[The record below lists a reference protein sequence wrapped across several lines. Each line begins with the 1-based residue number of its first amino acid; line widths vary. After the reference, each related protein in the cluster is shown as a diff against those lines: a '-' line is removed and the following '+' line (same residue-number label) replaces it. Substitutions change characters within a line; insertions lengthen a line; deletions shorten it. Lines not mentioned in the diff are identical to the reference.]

1 MWRMSY
7 PNRIL
12 LAGLFSFITSVS
24 VAQTAVSKTT
34 DCRPPISRRLW
45 HDNVDKAQV
54 TAIKAGLAKGD
65 NDDVVHF
72 VNHALLQQIDALQCK
87 IEADSMGEQRKVGY
101 LRGLDRMLRKAAT
114 DFRTRTFTP
123 SNLPVLLNAYDAAIQ
138 LDKKIVSIAPVI
150 DKQDYEI
157 ANLLITSD
165 AFAGNPGLTEVKN
178 KVVLKFATLY
188 PEKVFVMLK
197 DSPDLPFRD
206 SLIKIAGYRHPRQ
219 LYDYAAADNKLGYA
233 IRRIDDP
240 FIRTVSRMAK
250 STSGQLY
257 FPFLDNLL
265 KGRQTIEEIDAVK
278 EDPVKYYKL
287 LVQTKL
293 SYVQRQLEGEKV
305 LEMKALSAM
314 LEKKANDNFI
324 KPINDLHDL
333 DNPAVRF
340 AALNPLNAQELYY
353 LVIAGERD
361 LYTSSYVKGVY
372 PRMMQKIGNRGD
384 SLLMS
389 VGFDHFKKFIK
400 MAAGYNML
408 QNFLSS
414 FPEQDKAQ
422 VLMTAFVNNLD
433 KSEGLEDG
441 VDVADSY
448 ASISESMKPVAD
460 QMLSNVK
467 RNYELAARANNKRGM
482 VMYDLL
488 YKLFQSSADSTIDLS
503 REFNIPPVYG
513 VNYRSLAS
521 GTDSGRVVI
530 QVFFYGDK
538 DGRGNYANFVPQFSG
553 DVWRR
558 AETKQWISFTSTKGR
573 PISIFAN
580 KPLDEASGEVDRAQE
595 GFAAT

>member
-1 MWRMSY
+1 MWRMSF

-12 LAGLFSFITSVS
+12 LAGLFSLITFVS

-72 VNHALLQQIDALQCK
+72 VNHALLQQIDALQCR
-87 IEADSMGEQRKVGY
+87 IEADSMGEQRKVSY
-101 LRGLDRMLRKAAT
+101 LRGLERMLKKAAN
-114 DFRTRTFTP
+114 DFRAKEFTP

-138 LDKKIVSIAPVI
+138 LDKKIISIAPVI
-150 DKQDYEI
+150 DKQEYEI
-157 ANLLITSD
+157 ANLLILSD
-165 AFAGNPGLTEVKN
+165 AFAGNPGLAEVKS

-240 FIRTVSRMAK
+240 FIRTVSRMAR
-250 STSGQLY
+250 SSSGQLY

-278 EDPVKYYKL
+278 DDPVKYYKL

-467 RNYELAARANNKRGM
+467 RNYELAARANNRRGM

-538 DGRGNYANFVPQFSG
+538 DGRGNYANFVRSSPAMFGEGPKPNNGYPLLPPKG
-553 DVWRR
+553 DP
-558 AETKQWISFTSTKGR
+558 SPFL
-573 PISIFAN
+573 PISHLM
-580 KPLDEASGEVDRAQE
+580 KPPAKWTVPRRR
-595 GFAAT
+595 FAAT